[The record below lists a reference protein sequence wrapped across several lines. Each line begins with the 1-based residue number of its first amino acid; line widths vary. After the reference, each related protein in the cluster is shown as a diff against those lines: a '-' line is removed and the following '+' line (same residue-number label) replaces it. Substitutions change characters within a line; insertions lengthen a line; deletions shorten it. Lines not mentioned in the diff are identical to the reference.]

1 MANTFKSV
9 TSGSIGTTL
18 VTVYTCPASTT
29 AIVLGASMA
38 NTATNPIGGSIK
50 LAKNGSSAGQDD
62 VFVVK
67 AAPVPAGSS
76 IEVMSGNKLVVQHN
90 GTAGDILRIESS
102 RASSL
107 DATITVLEDV

>member
-62 VFVVK
+62 VFVVNFY
-67 AAPVPAGSS
+67 VTSTFIFFFLS
-76 IEVMSGNKLVVQHN
+76 CTLVWP
-90 GTAGDILRIESS
+90 S
-102 RASSL
+102 
-107 DATITVLEDV
+107 

>member
-29 AIVLGASMA
+29 AIVLGASLA
-38 NTATNPIGGSIK
+38 YTATNPIGGSIK

-76 IEVMSGNKLVVQHN
+76 IEVMSGNKVVMEASDVLQFQS
-90 GTAGDILRIESS
+90 DP
-102 RASSL
+102 ASSL
-107 DATITVLEDV
+107 DSIVSVLEIT

>member
-38 NTATNPIGGSIK
+38 NTATNPIGGSIN

-62 VFVVK
+62 VQYRPPYPNLRK
-67 AAPVPAGSS
+67 TPPHSPCHLLETSQDTTKTRQSS
-76 IEVMSGNKLVVQHN
+76 N
-90 GTAGDILRIESS
+90 
-102 RASSL
+102 
-107 DATITVLEDV
+107 

>member
-38 NTATNPIGGSIK
+38 NTSTNPIGGSIK
-50 LAKNGSSAGQDD
+50 LAKNGSSAGQVV

-76 IEVMSGNKLVVQHN
+76 IEVMSGNKVVMEASDVLQFQSD
-90 GTAGDILRIESS
+90 TAT
-102 RASSL
+102 SL
-107 DATITVLEDV
+107 DSIVSVLEIT